1 MRWSAPLPDDPSYT
15 ESGIAGFGYL
25 MSRKKLTSKQ
35 YAFFQYLSGFV
46 RESGVWPTYRE
57 IVDNFDYR
65 SPNSVT
71 QNLQALHKKGYL
83 QRDGDG
89 YHLVD
94 DKPSA
99 AEAGIPIR
107 GIISAGQLQEAVEA
121 NLGTISLEMLFPN
134 LDRIYA
140 IRVAGQSMTGAE
152 IEDGDYVLLIDDD
165 IPNGGIG
172 AVLYNGET
180 SLKRIFYDQEGLRL
194 EPANAE
200 YSDIH
205 IKPDIFEEVRI
216 LGRYVGHVNKNG
228 IFKRSNGRR

>member
-1 MRWSAPLPDDPSYT
+1 VRHVPSSLLWRGVSLSFCY
-15 ESGIAGFGYL
+15 F

-35 YAFFQYLSGFV
+35 HAFFQYLSRFV

-57 IVDNFDYR
+57 IVDFFDYR

-83 QRDGDG
+83 KRDGDG

-94 DKPSA
+94 ERLSNG
-99 AEAGIPIR
+99 EAGIPVR
-107 GIISAGQLQEAVEA
+107 GIISAGHLQEAVEA

-140 IRVAGQSMTGAE
+140 IRVSGQSMIGAD
-152 IEDGDYVLLIDDD
+152 IDDGDYVLLIDDD

-172 AVLYNGET
+172 AVLYNGDT
-180 SLKRIFYDQEGLRL
+180 SLKRIFYDQDGLRL
-194 EPANAE
+194 EPANEE
-200 YSDIH
+200 YSDIY
-205 IKPDIFEEVRI
+205 IRPDIFEEVRI
-216 LGRYVGHVNKNG
+216 LGRYVGHVNKSG
-228 IFKRSNGRR
+228 IYKRSNGRG